1 KERSLPVCL
10 AANLTVTREADN
22 TLSRY
27 RVNHLI
33 SSALL
38 GHFVKLLT
46 APCRWMRIIGSRF
59 RMARVY
65 IKVFS
70 VCWLFERKGYL

>member
-1 KERSLPVCL
+1 KERSLPVNL
-10 AANLTVTREADN
+10 AVNLTVTREADN

-33 SSALL
+33 SSVRLVY
-38 GHFVKLLT
+38 FVKLLT

-65 IKVFS
+65 IKVYF
-70 VCWLFERKGYL
+70 VC

>member
-1 KERSLPVCL
+1 LPVCL

-33 SSALL
+33 FSVLL
-38 GHFVKLLT
+38 GYSVKLLT
-46 APCRWMRIIGSRF
+46 APCRWMRIIGSCV

-65 IKVFS
+65 LKVFS
-70 VCWLFERKGYL
+70 DCLMFEHKDYF